1 MNETPT
7 RGPITSN
14 SAHQARDAISSRHS
28 LPRRTTKDLTA
39 EGAESAVRPGSP
51 QACPERSRRAF
62 SAVGLSSGERKEDLF
77 QVVGGRGPAA
87 RRGER
92 GQLRQRTLAA
102 DAAAAQEDE
111 PVAHA
116 RGV

>member
-14 SAHQARDAISSRHS
+14 STHQARDAISSRHS
-28 LPRRTTKDLTA
+28 LPSRTKNGLTA
-39 EGAESAVRPGSP
+39 ETSELAERSLFSGCSARSAVS
-51 QACPERSRRAF
+51 
-62 SAVGLSSGERKEDLF
+62 VLGERKEDLF
-77 QVVGGRGPAA
+77 QVVGGWGPAA

-92 GQLRQRTLAA
+92 GQLRESPLAA

-116 RGV
+116 RG